1 MTPLGLGAG
10 FYGLGPTMGSDNAA
24 SVVTPIGTAVRVNRA
39 GTPGYGVWFE
49 ASILQSTF
57 RGSFTIAFWIKAADG
72 HRTEQNLFGVFG
84 DDSNKM
90 YCTTFTAGTLSFE
103 FMADDDVHTNRT
115 DASVFASGANAYKHI
130 AITMTLNEG
139 GNSSSI
145 IYIDGAA
152 VATSIVSSREITAA
166 KHATWDENNKA
177 FAIGALGGYGYTRDS
192 IDADIAEFAI
202 WNTVLDADAIA
213 EIEDMGVP
221 TASNFPDL
229 TTALGN
235 YDEESG
241 LVTYHK
247 LNDYSGGIANER
259 IITSA
264 ESKGVLI
271 GDSIFV

>member
-1 MTPLGLGAG
+1 
-10 FYGLGPTMGSDNAA
+10 MG
-24 SVVTPIGTAVRVNRA
+24 
-39 GTPGYGVWFE
+39 
-49 ASILQSTF
+49 
-57 RGSFTIAFWIKAADG
+57 
-72 HRTEQNLFGVFG
+72 
-84 DDSNKM
+84 
-90 YCTTFTAGTLSFE
+90 
-103 FMADDDVHTNRT
+103 TN
-115 DASVFASGANAYKHI
+115 
-130 AITMTLNEG
+130 
-139 GNSSSI
+139 
-145 IYIDGAA
+145 
-152 VATSIVSSREITAA
+152 
-166 KHATWDENNKA
+166 
-177 FAIGALGGYGYTRDS
+177 
-192 IDADIAEFAI
+192 ADIAEFAI

-241 LVTYHK
+241 LVTFHK